1 MRGGGSVK
9 NLQMYIIAPKGLRYN
24 IMTLAY
30 NLWAL
35 PQTYTYTRS
44 DTYVTSESGT
54 GVVHQAPGFGEDDFR
69 VALKYGILKKGETVV
84 CPVDASGRFTDEV
97 TDFKGKYVKVK
108 INMKSR
114 CVQSYTCMYMYMY
127 MCN

>member
-1 MRGGGSVK
+1 MPPP
-9 NLQMYIIAPKGLRYN
+9 NTHIC
-24 IMTLAY
+24 
-30 NLWAL
+30 
-35 PQTYTYTRS
+35 S

-108 INMKSR
+108 INVKSR
-114 CVQSYTCMYMYMY
+114 HAQSYTCMYMYM
-127 MCN
+127 CNKGQKHHHCGLSRGFFFA

>member
-1 MRGGGSVK
+1 
-9 NLQMYIIAPKGLRYN
+9 MYD
-24 IMTLAY
+24 TLHVTC
-30 NLWAL
+30 
-35 PQTYTYTRS
+35 PPPHIHVYTCTHTCS

-97 TDFKGKYVKVK
+97 TDFKGKYVKVNNYEK
-108 INMKSR
+108 
-114 CVQSYTCMYMYMY
+114 
-127 MCN
+127 